1 MNYYQLTSGIE
12 EDESDDEPDNS
23 WLSPTRRE
31 GLPSSVSSCLS
42 QDTVEDLMAE
52 LSRNSRVDT
61 RVEDNNNA
69 VQNIKI
75 PLPPLSP
82 VSPVTPDSPAN
93 SSGVLMRRKS
103 SGRSSYGHRASQR
116 FSRLLEG
123 VTSLVTMSSMT
134 ATRTEEG
141 QQEEE
146 EEETEGPASLP
157 YWVEASQ
164 NIYKVSAVQW
174 SAGNNF

>member
-1 MNYYQLTSGIE
+1 MYFDEARDLTETECALVNTTSCNIE
-12 EDESDDEPDNS
+12 
-23 WLSPTRRE
+23 TVIRE
-31 GLPSSVSSCLS
+31 REVKVTECG
-42 QDTVEDLMAE
+42 VELEEKCGAV
-52 LSRNSRVDT
+52 VDT

-82 VSPVTPDSPAN
+82 VSPVTPDNPAN

-116 FSRLLEG
+116 FSRLPEG